1 MTTKTDAAK
10 TAREFELDG
19 TAYERKESGYC
30 YRDNTRVRAEV
41 FEAAE
46 REFDAREATK
56 REIPGVRK
64 DLNPT
69 AVIDGHEY
77 VHDWA
82 GRAYYRDGERI
93 TRAQFEAE
101 TGGDPEAAKGLTTR
115 KRRPKD
121 VAGEFETTEGT
132 VTLTAKQLDFLREVA
147 KLGEDDLLG
156 SFEGG
161 CWCDILC
168 DAIGGQFAGKPM
180 TVGAMLSTLC
190 EKGLGE
196 RTKEDRSS
204 SGTRTKKVT
213 AFSLTLKGREVWEQV
228 TAE

>member
-1 MTTKTDAAK
+1 MTKNNAK
-10 TAREFELDG
+10 TFELDG
-19 TAYERKESGYC
+19 TIYERKDSGYC
-30 YRDNTRVRAEV
+30 YGNGARIRAEV

-46 REFDAREATK
+46 REFDAREAAK
-56 REIPGVRK
+56 VKPVEIPGVRK

-69 AVIDGHEY
+69 AVIGGHEY
-77 VHDWA
+77 VHDWS
-82 GRAYYRDGERI
+82 GRAYYRDGEKI

-101 TGGDPEAAKGLTTR
+101 TGGDPEAAKSLTAR

-121 VAGEFETTEGT
+121 VAGEFETSEGT

-147 KLGEDDLLG
+147 QLSEDDLLG
-156 SFEGG
+156 SFVTG
-161 CWCDILC
+161 CWCDVLC
-168 DAIGGQFAGKPM
+168 DAVGGQFAGKPM

-196 RTKEDRSS
+196 RHKEDRSS
-204 SGTRTKKVT
+204 SGARTRKVT
-213 AFSLTLKGREVWEQV
+213 AFCLTPKGREVWDQA

>member
-1 MTTKTDAAK
+1 MTKNNAK
-10 TAREFELDG
+10 TFELDG
-19 TAYERKESGYC
+19 TTYERKDSGYC
-30 YRDNTRVRAEV
+30 FRDNARIRAEV

-46 REFDAREATK
+46 REFDAREAAK
-56 REIPGVRK
+56 AEPVEIPGVRK

-69 AVIDGHEY
+69 ATIGGHEY

-82 GRAYYRDGERI
+82 GRAYYRDGVKI

-101 TGGDPEAAKGLTTR
+101 TGGDPEAAKALTAR

-121 VAGEFETTEGT
+121 VAGEFETSEGT

-147 KLGEDDLLG
+147 LLSEDDLLG
-156 SFEGG
+156 SFVTG
-161 CWCDILC
+161 CWCDVLC
-168 DAIGGQFAGKPM
+168 DAVGGQFRGKPM

-196 RTKEDRSS
+196 RYKEDRSS
-204 SGTRTKKVT
+204 KGARTRKVT
-213 AFSLTLKGREVWEQV
+213 TFNLTPKGREVWEQV